1 MVAFTSNLVST
12 SWGVTM
18 DRRKFLKV
26 GTTLAVAA
34 SSSAM
39 AIDPVRYPH
48 PDLVTLEPEFAGFLG
63 NTPIHRLYS
72 SADMLW
78 AEGPAWGGWG
88 NYLVWS
94 DIPNNLQHRFQ
105 GNSRLS

>member
-18 DRRKFLKV
+18 DRRKFLKA

-39 AIDPVRYPH
+39 ANDPVRYPADTGASH
-48 PDLVTLEPEFAGFLG
+48 YGAARSRVIAG
-63 NTPIHRLYS
+63 
-72 SADMLW
+72 
-78 AEGPAWGGWG
+78 
-88 NYLVWS
+88 
-94 DIPNNLQHRFQ
+94 
-105 GNSRLS
+105 